1 MQLVT
6 LVFIVSS
13 LKAASF
19 EESASGFLKKHC
31 LSCHGNSIAPA
42 GKLNLARFSSEAHV
56 EADLKIWAKVL
67 DLVEAEQMPPATM
80 KKPAQG
86 ERAQFTGWLQ
96 ALIDKPTGK
105 PKAGPPVNRRLTRLE
120 FNNSV
125 RDLLGLNGDLFAFP
139 ERLPYTKTYFKPSGR
154 RFPKAVDVDTI
165 EYGQPMPVMLRNSS
179 LLGEGRAEYGFTN
192 FSSNLNISPILME
205 RYLAMAREIAEHSDL
220 SRESSI
226 VRLLFSASTRT
237 SLGAR
242 FQPFLEA
249 AFRRPVDIAEL
260 NRYLQAYDRQRQAG
274 QSHEVGV
281 RTAIRAVLSS
291 PAFLL
296 RIEQGEASG
305 AVKDWDLAS
314 RLSYFLWAS
323 APDAELREL
332 ARSGQLRDSVI
343 RNKQVERMLVDP
355 RIRELSESFAIQWL
369 QLNEML
375 GSQPDVERFKH
386 FYIFDAFGTNKG
398 NLGMDMITESLLLFE
413 TILTEDRSVIDFID
427 PGFTYWNSRL
437 IRHNKLEGVYV
448 KEMKEAAQFGTRKGP
463 SRFFRLNL
471 PDRNR
476 GGILTM
482 GAALTMN
489 STPMR
494 TSPVFRGA
502 WVLEAVFNRPP
513 PPPPNNVAPLEAQG
527 GDDSVLSVRQ
537 KLAEHRKNPACASC
551 HARMDPLGF
560 ALENFDAVGVWRDK
574 DGSAAID
581 ASGELSHGR
590 RFDSPGGL
598 KKAILERQ
606 EDFVRGFVEHMLSY
620 ALNRKLDYA
629 DAPAVR
635 SIIESAAK
643 DQYRFSA
650 IVRGVVDSH
659 PFLNL
664 DPVEVKTLNPILE
677 QKR

>member
-1 MQLVT
+1 
-6 LVFIVSS
+6 
-13 LKAASF
+13 
-19 EESASGFLKKHC
+19 
-31 LSCHGNSIAPA
+31 
-42 GKLNLARFSSEAHV
+42 
-56 EADLKIWAKVL
+56 
-67 DLVEAEQMPPATM
+67 
-80 KKPAQG
+80 
-86 ERAQFTGWLQ
+86 
-96 ALIDKPTGK
+96 
-105 PKAGPPVNRRLTRLE
+105 
-120 FNNSV
+120 
-125 RDLLGLNGDLFAFP
+125 
-139 ERLPYTKTYFKPSGR
+139 
-154 RFPKAVDVDTI
+154 
-165 EYGQPMPVMLRNSS
+165 
-179 LLGEGRAEYGFTN
+179 
-192 FSSNLNISPILME
+192 
-205 RYLAMAREIAEHSDL
+205 
-220 SRESSI
+220 
-226 VRLLFSASTRT
+226 
-237 SLGAR
+237 
-242 FQPFLEA
+242 
-249 AFRRPVDIAEL
+249 
-260 NRYLQAYDRQRQAG
+260 
-274 QSHEVGV
+274 
-281 RTAIRAVLSS
+281 
-291 PAFLL
+291 
-296 RIEQGEASG
+296 
-305 AVKDWDLAS
+305 
-314 RLSYFLWAS
+314 
-323 APDAELREL
+323 
-332 ARSGQLRDSVI
+332 
-343 RNKQVERMLVDP
+343 
-355 RIRELSESFAIQWL
+355 
-369 QLNEML
+369 
-375 GSQPDVERFKH
+375 
-386 FYIFDAFGTNKG
+386 
-398 NLGMDMITESLLLFE
+398 
-413 TILTEDRSVIDFID
+413 
-427 PGFTYWNSRL
+427 L